1 MLKIV
6 LDKLSFF
13 FGILF
18 FYNQLKKN
26 KLVSSEPEF
35 YILKKFIKKDD
46 SVVDIGANIGRYSFE
61 LSKIVGHKGKVYS
74 FEPILR
80 NYLTF
85 ISLIFIHEAKNII
98 PFNIALSDE
107 TKLLKMNEVKTSI
120 RYKVLFNTY
129 TASKVR
135 KKGSLNHYSIKLD
148 DLKIKNK
155 ISFIKI
161 DVEGHEMQVL
171 RGAKNIIIKNKPII
185 LIQDNDKKVI
195 NYLRSWGY
203 AQAKIKMKNS
213 RKNYLFIYKKNM
225 NLFLKTINFVDE
237 N

>member
-1 MLKIV
+1 MIKTA

-13 FGILF
+13 LGIIF

-35 YILKKFIKKDD
+35 YLLKKFIKKND

-61 LSKIVGHKGKVYS
+61 LSKIVGHKGIVYS

-85 ISLIFIHEAKNII
+85 ISLIFIHGTKNII

-120 RYKVLFNTY
+120 R
-129 TASKVR
+129 
-135 KKGSLNHYSIKLD
+135 
-148 DLKIKNK
+148 
-155 ISFIKI
+155 
-161 DVEGHEMQVL
+161 
-171 RGAKNIIIKNKPII
+171 
-185 LIQDNDKKVI
+185 
-195 NYLRSWGY
+195 
-203 AQAKIKMKNS
+203 
-213 RKNYLFIYKKNM
+213 
-225 NLFLKTINFVDE
+225 
-237 N
+237 

>member
-1 MLKIV
+1 MLKIAF
-6 LDKLSFF
+6 DKLKFF

-18 FYNQLKKN
+18 FYNQLKNN

-35 YILKKFIKKDD
+35 YILKKFIKKND

-61 LSKIVGHKGKVYS
+61 LSKIVDHKGKVYS

-85 ISLIFIHEAKNII
+85 ISLIFVHEAKNII
-98 PFNIALSDE
+98 PFNIVLSDE

-120 RYKVLFNTY
+120 RTKVLFNTY
-129 TASKVR
+129 TASKVH
-135 KKGSLNHYSIKLD
+135 KKGRLYHYSIRLD

-171 RGAKNIIIKNKPII
+171 RGAKNTIKKNKPVI

-195 NYLRSWGY
+195 NYLKSWGY
-203 AQAKIKMKNS
+203 GQAKIKMKNN

-225 NLFLKTINFVDE
+225 SLFLKLIDLADN

>member
-1 MLKIV
+1 MLKNT
-6 LDKLSFF
+6 LDKINFF
-13 FGILF
+13 IGIIF
-18 FYNQLKKN
+18 FYNQLKKK

-35 YILKKFIKKDD
+35 YILKDFIKKND

-61 LSKIVGHKGKVYS
+61 LSSIVGHKGTVYA

-85 ISLIFIHEAKNII
+85 ISLIFAHDVRNIV

-120 RYKVLFNTY
+120 RKKVLFNTY
-129 TASKVR
+129 TASKVH
-135 KKGSLNHYSIKLD
+135 KDGNLTHYSTKLD
-148 DLKIKNK
+148 DLKIKK
-155 ISFIKI
+155 RISFIKI
-161 DVEGHEMQVL
+161 DVEGHEMEVL
-171 RGAKNIIIKNKPII
+171 RGAKNSVKRDKPII

-195 NYLRSWGY
+195 NYLESWGY
-203 AQAKIKMKNS
+203 EQAKIKMKNG

-225 NLFLKTINFVDE
+225 VIFLKSINK

>member
-1 MLKIV
+1 MIKTA

-13 FGILF
+13 LGIIF

-35 YILKKFIKKDD
+35 YLLKKFIKKND

-61 LSKIVGHKGKVYS
+61 LSKIVGHKGIVYS

-85 ISLIFIHEAKNII
+85 ISLIFIHGTKNII

-129 TASKVR
+129 TASKVH
-135 KKGSLNHYSIKLD
+135 KEGSLNHYSIKLD
-148 DLKIKNK
+148 NLKKKKK

-171 RGAKNIIIKNKPII
+171 RGAKNIIKKNKPII

-195 NYLRSWGY
+195 NYLKSWGY
-203 AQAKIKMKNS
+203 EQAKIKMKNG
-213 RKNYLFIYKKNM
+213 RKNYLFIYKKN
-225 NLFLKTINFVDE
+225 INIFYKSI

>member
-1 MLKIV
+1 MVFK
-6 LDKLSFF
+6 KLNFF
-13 FGILF
+13 FGIFF
-18 FYNQLKKN
+18 FYDQLKKN

-35 YILKKFIKKDD
+35 YILKNFIKKND

-61 LSKIVGHKGKVYS
+61 LSKIVGHKGLVYS

-85 ISLIFIHEAKNII
+85 ISLIFFHKTKNII
-98 PFNIALSDE
+98 PFNVALSDE
-107 TKLLKMNEVKTSI
+107 TKLLKMNQVKTSI

-129 TASKVR
+129 TASKVH
-135 KKGSLNHYSIKLD
+135 KKGSLIHYSIKLD

-171 RGAKNIIIKNKPII
+171 RGAKNIIKRNKPII

-195 NYLRSWGY
+195 NCLNSWGY
-203 AQAKIKMKNS
+203 KQAKIKMKNG
-213 RKNYLFIYKKNM
+213 RKNYLFIYKKKM
-225 NLFLKTINFVDE
+225 NLFLKSIN
-237 N
+237 